1 MYLIKIWP
9 MKPAPPVTKTFLML
23 IILASCNTNP
33 NQASTQ
39 QAQGVAT
46 VDNIYNVETAQSQ
59 ITWTGREVSTSYH
72 YGTLDFVSG
81 NFEISNGA
89 IVNGEFIVDMTS
101 INNQDMEGDSK
112 ARLEGHLKSD
122 DFFSVESY
130 PTASISINSSE
141 LISDGKWNVSA
152 DLSIKGFT
160 HPVNFEMISSED
172 GWSANLVFDRSKYD
186 VRFRSGSFFENLGD
200 KLIYDDIELSINLT
214 TL

>member
-1 MYLIKIWP
+1 
-9 MKPAPPVTKTFLML
+9 MKKLFTFLMVTV
-23 IILASCNTNP
+23 LASCNTNP

-46 VDNIYNVETAQSQ
+46 ADNIYNIETAQSQ
-59 ITWTGREVSTSYH
+59 ITWTGREVSTSSH

-141 LISDGKWNVSA
+141 LISDGKWNVLA

>member
-1 MYLIKIWP
+1 
-9 MKPAPPVTKTFLML
+9 ML
-23 IILASCNTNP
+23 TVLASCNTNP
-33 NQASTQ
+33 NQASTEQ
-39 QAQGVAT
+39 SQGVAT
-46 VDNIYNVETAQSQ
+46 ADNIYNIETVQSQ

-101 INNQDMEGDSK
+101 INNQDMEGDRK

-130 PTASISINSSE
+130 PTAAISINSSE

-200 KLIYDDIELSINLT
+200 KLIYDDIELSINLI

>member
-1 MYLIKIWP
+1 
-9 MKPAPPVTKTFLML
+9 ML
-23 IILASCNTNP
+23 IVLASCNTNP
-33 NQASTQ
+33 NKANTQ
-39 QAQGVAT
+39 QTQGVAT
-46 VDNIYNVETAQSQ
+46 ADNIYSIDATKSQ
-59 ITWTGREVSTSYH
+59 ITWTGREVSTSSH

-81 NFEISNGA
+81 NFEISNSK
-89 IVNGEFIVDMTS
+89 IVNGDFIVDMTS
-101 INNQDMEGDSK
+101 IDNQDMEGDSK

-122 DFFSVESY
+122 DFFSVESH
-130 PTASISINSSE
+130 PTAVLSINSSE
-141 LISDGKWNVSA
+141 LISDGKWNVSG

-160 HPVNFEMISSED
+160 HPVNFEMVSTAE

>member
-1 MYLIKIWP
+1 
-9 MKPAPPVTKTFLML
+9 ML
-23 IILASCNTNP
+23 IVLASCNTNT
-33 NQASTQ
+33 NQASKQ

-46 VDNIYNVETAQSQ
+46 ADNIYNLDTAQSQ

-81 NFEISNGA
+81 NFEISNGT

-130 PTASISINSSE
+130 PTAAISINSSE

>member
-1 MYLIKIWP
+1 
-9 MKPAPPVTKTFLML
+9 ML
-23 IILASCNTNP
+23 IVLASCNTNT
-33 NQASTQ
+33 NQATTQ

-46 VDNIYNVETAQSQ
+46 ADNIYNLDTAQSQ

-130 PTASISINSSE
+130 PTAAISINSSE

>member
-1 MYLIKIWP
+1 
-9 MKPAPPVTKTFLML
+9 MKKLFTFLML

-46 VDNIYNVETAQSQ
+46 ADNIYNIETAQSQ
-59 ITWTGREVSTSYH
+59 ITWTGREVSTSSH

-81 NFEISNGA
+81 NFEISNGT

-130 PTASISINSSE
+130 PTAAISINSSE

>member
-1 MYLIKIWP
+1 
-9 MKPAPPVTKTFLML
+9 ML
-23 IILASCNTNP
+23 AVLASCNTNP

-46 VDNIYNVETAQSQ
+46 ADNIYNTETAQSL
-59 ITWTGREVSTSYH
+59 ITWTGREVSTSSH

-101 INNQDMEGDSK
+101 INNQDMQGDSK

-130 PTASISINSSE
+130 PTAAISINSSE

-200 KLIYDDIELSINLT
+200 KLIYDDIELSVNLT

>member
-1 MYLIKIWP
+1 
-9 MKPAPPVTKTFLML
+9 ML
-23 IILASCNTNP
+23 AVLASCNTNP

-46 VDNIYNVETAQSQ
+46 ADNIYNIETAQSQ
-59 ITWTGREVSTSYH
+59 ITWTGREVSTSSH

-101 INNQDMEGDSK
+101 INNQDMQGDSK

-130 PTASISINSSE
+130 PTAVILINSSE

-200 KLIYDDIELSINLT
+200 KLIYDDIELSVNLT

>member
-1 MYLIKIWP
+1 
-9 MKPAPPVTKTFLML
+9 ML
-23 IILASCNTNP
+23 IVLASCNTNP
-33 NQASTQ
+33 NQSSNQ

-46 VDNIYNVETAQSQ
+46 ADNIYNIDNTQSQ
-59 ITWTGREVSTSYH
+59 ITWTGREVSTSSH

-130 PTASISINSSE
+130 PTAAISINSSE

-152 DLSIKGFT
+152 DLSIKGYT

>member
-1 MYLIKIWP
+1 
-9 MKPAPPVTKTFLML
+9 ML
-23 IILASCNTNP
+23 TVLASCYTNP
-33 NQASTQ
+33 NQASTEQ
-39 QAQGVAT
+39 SQGVAT
-46 VDNIYNVETAQSQ
+46 ADNIYNIETVQSQ

-101 INNQDMEGDSK
+101 INNQDMEGDRK

-130 PTASISINSSE
+130 PTAAISINSSE

-200 KLIYDDIELSINLT
+200 KLIYDDIELSINLI

>member
-1 MYLIKIWP
+1 
-9 MKPAPPVTKTFLML
+9 MKKLFTFLML
-23 IILASCNTNP
+23 IVLASCNTNP
-33 NQASTQ
+33 NQTSNQ

-46 VDNIYNVETAQSQ
+46 ADNVYNIDNTQSQ

-81 NFEISNGA
+81 NFEISNGV
-89 IVNGEFIVDMTS
+89 IVNGEFIVDMST

-130 PTASISINSSE
+130 PTAAISINSSE

>member
-1 MYLIKIWP
+1 
-9 MKPAPPVTKTFLML
+9 ML
-23 IILASCNTNP
+23 IVLASCNTNP
-33 NQASTQ
+33 NQSSNQ

-46 VDNIYNVETAQSQ
+46 ADNIYNIETAQSQ

-101 INNQDMEGDSK
+101 INNQDLKGDRK

-130 PTASISINSSE
+130 PTAAISINSSE
-141 LISDGKWNVSA
+141 LISDGRWNVSA

>member
-1 MYLIKIWP
+1 
-9 MKPAPPVTKTFLML
+9 ML

-33 NQASTQ
+33 NQASNQ

-46 VDNIYNVETAQSQ
+46 ADNIYNIDNTQSQ
-59 ITWTGREVSTSYH
+59 ITWTGREVSTSSH

-101 INNQDMEGDSK
+101 INNLDMEGDSK

-130 PTASISINSSE
+130 PTSSISINSSE

>member
-1 MYLIKIWP
+1 
-9 MKPAPPVTKTFLML
+9 ML
-23 IILASCNTNP
+23 TVLASCNNNP

-46 VDNIYNVETAQSQ
+46 ADNIYNIETAQSQ
-59 ITWTGREVSTSYH
+59 ITWTGREVSTSSH

-130 PTASISINSSE
+130 PTAAISINSSE

>member
-1 MYLIKIWP
+1 
-9 MKPAPPVTKTFLML
+9 ML
-23 IILASCNTNP
+23 IVLASCNTNP
-33 NQASTQ
+33 NQTSNQ

-46 VDNIYNVETAQSQ
+46 ADNIYNIDNTQSQ

>member
-1 MYLIKIWP
+1 
-9 MKPAPPVTKTFLML
+9 MKKLFTFLML
-23 IILASCNTNP
+23 VILASCNTNP
-33 NQASTQ
+33 NQASTK

-46 VDNIYNVETAQSQ
+46 ADNIYNIETAQSQ
-59 ITWTGREVSTSYH
+59 ITWTGREVSTSSH

-130 PTASISINSSE
+130 PTAAISINSSE

>member
-1 MYLIKIWP
+1 
-9 MKPAPPVTKTFLML
+9 MKKLFTFLML
-23 IILASCNTNP
+23 FILASCNTNP

>member
-1 MYLIKIWP
+1 
-9 MKPAPPVTKTFLML
+9 MKNLFTFLML
-23 IILASCNTNP
+23 IVLASCNTTP

-46 VDNIYNVETAQSQ
+46 ADNIYNIETAQSQ

-72 YGTLDFVSG
+72 YGTLDFISG

-130 PTASISINSSE
+130 PTAAISINSSE
-141 LISDGKWNVSA
+141 IITDGKWNVSA

-160 HPVNFEMISSED
+160 HPVNFEIIRSED
-172 GWSANLVFDRSKYD
+172 GWSANLAFDRSKYD

-214 TL
+214 TI

>member
-1 MYLIKIWP
+1 
-9 MKPAPPVTKTFLML
+9 ML
-23 IILASCNTNP
+23 TVLASCNTNP

-46 VDNIYNVETAQSQ
+46 ADNIYNIETAQSQ
-59 ITWTGREVSTSYH
+59 ITWTGREVSTISH

-130 PTASISINSSE
+130 PTAAISINSSE

>member
-1 MYLIKIWP
+1 
-9 MKPAPPVTKTFLML
+9 MKKLFTFLTL
-23 IILASCNTNP
+23 IVLASCNTNP

-46 VDNIYNVETAQSQ
+46 ADNIYNIETAQSQ

-101 INNQDMEGDSK
+101 INNQDMEGDRK

-130 PTASISINSSE
+130 PTAAISINSSE

-152 DLSIKGFT
+152 DLSIKGYT
-160 HPVNFEMISSED
+160 HPVNFEMTSSED

>member
-1 MYLIKIWP
+1 
-9 MKPAPPVTKTFLML
+9 ML
-23 IILASCNTNP
+23 IVLASCNTNP
-33 NQASTQ
+33 NQASNQ

-46 VDNIYNVETAQSQ
+46 ADNIYNIDNTQSQ
-59 ITWTGREVSTSYH
+59 ITWTGREVSTSSH

-152 DLSIKGFT
+152 DLSIKGIT

>member
-1 MYLIKIWP
+1 
-9 MKPAPPVTKTFLML
+9 ML

-46 VDNIYNVETAQSQ
+46 VDNIYNIETAQSQ
-59 ITWTGREVSTSYH
+59 ITWTGREVSTSSH

-130 PTASISINSSE
+130 PTAAISINSSE

>member
-1 MYLIKIWP
+1 
-9 MKPAPPVTKTFLML
+9 ML

-200 KLIYDDIELSINLT
+200 KLIYDDIELAINLT

>member
-1 MYLIKIWP
+1 
-9 MKPAPPVTKTFLML
+9 ML
-23 IILASCNTNP
+23 IVLASCNTNP
-33 NQASTQ
+33 NQSSNQ

-46 VDNIYNVETAQSQ
+46 ADNIYNIETAQSQ

>member
-1 MYLIKIWP
+1 
-9 MKPAPPVTKTFLML
+9 ML
-23 IILASCNTNP
+23 TVLASCNTNP

-46 VDNIYNVETAQSQ
+46 VDNIYNIETAQSQ
-59 ITWTGREVSTSYH
+59 ITWTGREVSTSSH

-112 ARLEGHLKSD
+112 VRLEGHLKSD
-122 DFFSVESY
+122 DFFSVESH
-130 PTASISINSSE
+130 PIAVLSINSSE
-141 LISDGKWNVSA
+141 LISDGKWNVSG

-160 HPVNFEMISSED
+160 HPVNFEMVSTSE

-200 KLIYDDIELSINLT
+200 KLIYDDIELSINLK

>member
-1 MYLIKIWP
+1 
-9 MKPAPPVTKTFLML
+9 ML
-23 IILASCNTNP
+23 IVLASCNTNP
-33 NQASTQ
+33 NKANTQ
-39 QAQGVAT
+39 QTQGVAT
-46 VDNIYNVETAQSQ
+46 ADNIYSIDATKSQ
-59 ITWTGREVSTSYH
+59 ITWTGREVSTSSH

-81 NFEISNGA
+81 NFEISNST
-89 IVNGEFIVDMTS
+89 IVNGDFIVDMTS
-101 INNQDMEGDSK
+101 IDNQDMEGDSK

-122 DFFSVESY
+122 DFFSVESH
-130 PTASISINSSE
+130 PTAVLSINSSE
-141 LISDGKWNVSA
+141 LISDGKWNVSG

-160 HPVNFEMISSED
+160 HPVNFEMVSTAE

>member
-1 MYLIKIWP
+1 
-9 MKPAPPVTKTFLML
+9 MKKLFTFLML

-130 PTASISINSSE
+130 PTATISINSSE
-141 LISDGKWNVSA
+141 LISDGKWNVLG
-152 DLSIKGFT
+152 DLAIKGFT

>member
-1 MYLIKIWP
+1 
-9 MKPAPPVTKTFLML
+9 MKKLFTFLML
-23 IILASCNTNP
+23 LILASCNNNP

-39 QAQGVAT
+39 QAQGVITA
-46 VDNIYNVETAQSQ
+46 DNIYNIETAQSQ
-59 ITWTGREVSTSYH
+59 ITWTGREVSTSSH

-130 PTASISINSSE
+130 PTAAISINSSE

>member
-1 MYLIKIWP
+1 
-9 MKPAPPVTKTFLML
+9 ML
-23 IILASCNTNP
+23 VILASCNTNP

-46 VDNIYNVETAQSQ
+46 ADNIYNIETAQSQ
-59 ITWTGREVSTSYH
+59 ITWTGREVSTSSH

-81 NFEISNGA
+81 NFEISNGE

-130 PTASISINSSE
+130 PTAAISINSSE